1 MVDTLSKYIICVE
14 NVVPHD
20 LCDAILE
27 EYDNNAEWTKA
38 RVGALP
44 ARIDTEIRNLS
55 GINIS
60 NNDIKIK
67 NPEIRNNLDSALFQ
81 SAGRAIQSYLE
92 VFENCKIDEDTGYH
106 LLRYKTVEFYKEHI
120 DHYTASPR
128 IVSCSFSLNNEYE
141 GGEFSFFN
149 NELKFRVDKGSA
161 IMFPS
166 NFMYPHQ
173 ILPVTSGVRYS
184 IVTWFR

>member
-1 MVDTLSKYIICVE
+1 MVDSLDKYIVCVE

-27 EYDNNAEWTKA
+27 EYDNSAEWAKA
-38 RVGALP
+38 RVGAGG
-44 ARIDTEIRNLS
+44 RIDTEVRNLS

-60 NNDIKIK
+60 NNELKVRVD
-67 NPEIRNNLDSALFQ
+67 IRNNLDSALFQ
-81 SAGRAIQSYLE
+81 SAGGAIQSYLE
-92 VFENCKIDEDTGYH
+92 VFENCKIDEDTGYE
-106 LLRYKTVEFYKEHI
+106 LLRYKTGEFYKEHV
-120 DHYTASPR
+120 DHFKAMPR

-149 NELKFRVDKGSA
+149 NELKIRVDKGSA

>member
-1 MVDTLSKYIICVE
+1 MVDSLDKYIVCVE

-20 LCDAILE
+20 LCDAILK
-27 EYDNNAEWTKA
+27 EYDSNAEWEKA
-38 RVGALP
+38 RIGASN
-44 ARIDTEIRNLS
+44 RIDTKVTNLT

-60 NNDIKIK
+60 NNDTKIK
-67 NPEIRNNLDSALFQ
+67 NPEIRNNLDLALFQ
-81 SAGRAIQSYLE
+81 SAGRAIQGYQK
-92 VFENCKIDEDTGYH
+92 VFEKCNIEEDTGYD
-106 LLRYKTVEFYKEHI
+106 LLRYKTGEFYKEHV
-120 DHYTASPR
+120 DHFKAFPR
-128 IVSCSFSLNNEYE
+128 TVSCSFSLNSEYE

-149 NELKFRVDKGSA
+149 NQLKVRVDKGSA

>member
-1 MVDTLSKYIICVE
+1 MVDSLNKYIICVE

-27 EYDNNAEWTKA
+27 EYGNNAEWAKA
-38 RVGALP
+38 RVGADG
-44 ARIDTEIRNLS
+44 RIDTEVRNLS

-60 NNDIKIK
+60 DNDTKIK

-81 SAGRAIQSYLE
+81 SAGRAIQGYQE
-92 VFENCKIDEDTGYH
+92 VFQNCSIDEDTGYH
-106 LLRYKTVEFYKEHI
+106 LLRYETGEFYKEHV
-120 DHYTASPR
+120 DHYKASPR
-128 IVSCSFSLNNEYE
+128 VVSCSFSLNNEYE

-149 NELKFRVDKGSA
+149 NELKVRVDKGSA